1 MQRPSTSCYKF
12 NFKELMLIRLL
23 YISRATGAITTT
35 VTGSILESARVHN
48 RVAGIT
54 GVLCQGQG
62 LFIQI
67 LEGERR
73 TVNRLYNSIIKD
85 KRHQDVELVA
95 IEEIQERKFPNWS
108 MAHVIISENDPIVQL
123 KHPEFDP
130 FEASGQQLQSLID
143 DLLKQSTPI
152 D

>member
-1 MQRPSTSCYKF
+1 
-12 NFKELMLIRLL
+12 MLIRLL

-95 IEEIQERKFPNWS
+95 IDEIQERKFPNWS

-130 FEASGQQLQSLID
+130 FEASGNQLTDLID

-152 D
+152 E

>member
-1 MQRPSTSCYKF
+1 
-12 NFKELMLIRLL
+12 MLIRLL
-23 YISRATGAITTT
+23 YISRATGAITST

-73 TVNRLYNSIIKD
+73 MVNRLYNSITKD
-85 KRHQDVELVA
+85 KRHQDVELVS
-95 IEEIQERKFPNWS
+95 IEEIQTRKFPNWS

-130 FEASGQQLQSLID
+130 FEASGNQLNEMVD
-143 DLLKQSTPI
+143 DLLNQSTPI
-152 D
+152 H

>member
-1 MQRPSTSCYKF
+1 
-12 NFKELMLIRLL
+12 MLIRIL
-23 YISRATGAITTT
+23 YLSRAAGAITGT

-48 RVAGIT
+48 KAEDIT

-73 TVNRLYNSIIKD
+73 SVNRLYNKLIKD
-85 KRHQDVELVA
+85 MRHQDIELVYL
-95 IEEIQERKFPNWS
+95 EEVKVRKFPKWS
-108 MAHVIISENDPIVQL
+108 MEHVIISENDPMIQL

-130 FEASGQQLQSLID
+130 FSASSAQMLALID
-143 DLLKQSTPI
+143 DLLSQSTPI
-152 D
+152 N

>member
-1 MQRPSTSCYKF
+1 
-12 NFKELMLIRLL
+12 MLIRLL
-23 YISRATGAITTT
+23 YISRSVGAVTTT
-35 VTGSILESARVHN
+35 VTGSILETARLHN

-73 TVNRLYNSIIKD
+73 AINRLYATLIKD
-85 KRHQDVELVA
+85 KRHQDVELIS
-95 IEEIQERKFPNWS
+95 IEEIETRKFPNWS
-108 MAHVIISENDPIVQL
+108 MAHVIISESDPMVQL
-123 KHPEFDP
+123 NHPEFDP
-130 FEASGQQLQSLID
+130 YAASSEQLKALVE

-152 D
+152 N

>member
-1 MQRPSTSCYKF
+1 
-12 NFKELMLIRLL
+12 MLIRLL
-23 YISRATGAITTT
+23 YISRAVGAITTT
-35 VTGSILESARVHN
+35 MTGSILASARVHN

-67 LEGERR
+67 LEGERS
-73 TVNRLYNSIIKD
+73 TVNRLYATLIKD

-95 IEEIQERKFPNWS
+95 IEEIQTRRFPEWS
-108 MAHVIISENDPIVQL
+108 MAHVVISENDPIVQL

-130 FEASGQQLQSLID
+130 FNATTADLMALVD
-143 DLLKQSTPI
+143 DLLAQSSPI
-152 D
+152 H

>member
-1 MQRPSTSCYKF
+1 
-12 NFKELMLIRLL
+12 MLIRLL
-23 YISRATGAITTT
+23 YISRAVGAITTT
-35 VTGSILESARVHN
+35 MTGSILASARLHN

-67 LEGERR
+67 LEGERS
-73 TVNRLYNSIIKD
+73 TVNRLYATLIKD

-95 IEEIQERKFPNWS
+95 IEEIQTRRFPEWS
-108 MAHVIISENDPIVQL
+108 MAHVVISENDPIVQL

-130 FEASGQQLQSLID
+130 FNATAEDLLSLVD
-143 DLLKQSTPI
+143 DLLTQSSPI
-152 D
+152 H

>member
-1 MQRPSTSCYKF
+1 
-12 NFKELMLIRLL
+12 MLIRLL

-62 LFIQI
+62 LFIQV
-67 LEGERR
+67 LEGERS
-73 TVNRLYNSIIKD
+73 TANRLYNTIIKD

-95 IEEIQERKFPNWS
+95 IDEIQERKFPNWS
-108 MAHVIISENDPIVQL
+108 MAHVIISESDPIIQL

-130 FEASGQQLQSLID
+130 FEASGAQLSSLID
-143 DLLKQSTPI
+143 DLLKLSTPI
-152 D
+152 N

>member
-1 MQRPSTSCYKF
+1 
-12 NFKELMLIRLL
+12 MLIRLL
-23 YISRATGAITTT
+23 YISRAVGAITTT
-35 VTGSILESARVHN
+35 MTGSILASARVHN

-67 LEGERR
+67 LEGERS
-73 TVNRLYNSIIKD
+73 TVNRLYATLIKD

-95 IEEIQERKFPNWS
+95 IEEIQTRRFPEWS
-108 MAHVIISENDPIVQL
+108 MAHVVISENDPIVQL

-130 FEASGQQLQSLID
+130 FSATAVDLLALVD
-143 DLLKQSTPI
+143 DLLAQSSPI
-152 D
+152 H

>member
-1 MQRPSTSCYKF
+1 
-12 NFKELMLIRLL
+12 MLIRLL
-23 YISRATGAITTT
+23 YISRAVGAITTT
-35 VTGSILESARVHN
+35 MTGSILASARVHN

-67 LEGERR
+67 LEGERS
-73 TVNRLYNSIIKD
+73 TVNRLYATLIKD

-95 IEEIQERKFPNWS
+95 IEEIQTRRFPAWS
-108 MAHVIISENDPIVQL
+108 MAHVVISENDPIVQL

-130 FEASGQQLQSLID
+130 FNATAEDLLALVD
-143 DLLKQSTPI
+143 DLLAQSSPI
-152 D
+152 H

>member
-1 MQRPSTSCYKF
+1 
-12 NFKELMLIRLL
+12 MLIRLL
-23 YISRATGAITTT
+23 YISRSVGAVTTT
-35 VTGSILESARVHN
+35 VTGSILETARLHN

-73 TVNRLYNSIIKD
+73 AINRLYATLIKD
-85 KRHQDVELVA
+85 KRHQDVELIS
-95 IEEIQERKFPNWS
+95 IEEIETRKFPNWS
-108 MAHVIISENDPIVQL
+108 MAHVFISESDPMVQL
-123 KHPEFDP
+123 NHPEFDP
-130 FEASGQQLQSLID
+130 YAASSEQLKALVE

-152 D
+152 N

>member
-1 MQRPSTSCYKF
+1 
-12 NFKELMLIRLL
+12 MLIRLL

-35 VTGSILESARVHN
+35 VTGSILELARVHN

-67 LEGERR
+67 LEGERS
-73 TVNRLYNSIIKD
+73 TVNRLYNTIIKD

-95 IEEIQERKFPNWS
+95 IEEIQTRKFPNWS

-152 D
+152 H

>member
-1 MQRPSTSCYKF
+1 
-12 NFKELMLIRLL
+12 MLIRLL
-23 YISRATGAITTT
+23 YISRAVGAVTTT
-35 VTGSILESARVHN
+35 VTGSILETARLHN

-73 TVNRLYNSIIKD
+73 AINRLYATLIKD
-85 KRHQDVELVA
+85 KRHQDVELIS
-95 IEEIQERKFPNWS
+95 IEEIENRKFPNWS
-108 MAHVIISENDPIVQL
+108 MAHVIISESDPIVQL
-123 KHPEFDP
+123 NHPEFDP
-130 FEASGQQLQSLID
+130 YAASSEQLKALIE

-152 D
+152 H

>member
-1 MQRPSTSCYKF
+1 
-12 NFKELMLIRLL
+12 MLIRLL
-23 YISRATGAITTT
+23 YISRAVGAITTT
-35 VTGSILESARVHN
+35 MTGSILASARVHN

-67 LEGERR
+67 LEGERS
-73 TVNRLYNSIIKD
+73 TVNRLYATLIKD

-95 IEEIQERKFPNWS
+95 IEEIQTRRFPEWS
-108 MAHVIISENDPIVQL
+108 MAHVVISENDPIVQL

-130 FEASGQQLQSLID
+130 FNATVADLMALVD
-143 DLLKQSTPI
+143 DLLAQSSPI
-152 D
+152 H

>member
-1 MQRPSTSCYKF
+1 
-12 NFKELMLIRLL
+12 MLIRLL
-23 YISRATGAITTT
+23 YISRAVGAVTTT
-35 VTGSILESARVHN
+35 VTGSILETARLHN

-73 TVNRLYNSIIKD
+73 AINRLYATLIKD
-85 KRHQDVELVA
+85 KRHQDVELIS
-95 IEEIQERKFPNWS
+95 IEEIETRKFPNWS
-108 MAHVIISENDPIVQL
+108 MAHVIISESDPMVQL
-123 KHPEFDP
+123 NHPEFDP
-130 FEASGQQLQSLID
+130 YAASSEQLKALIE

-152 D
+152 A

>member
-1 MQRPSTSCYKF
+1 
-12 NFKELMLIRLL
+12 MLIRLL
-23 YISRATGAITTT
+23 YISRAVGAVTTT
-35 VTGSILESARVHN
+35 VTGSILETARLHN

-73 TVNRLYNSIIKD
+73 AINRLYATLIKD
-85 KRHQDVELVA
+85 KRHQDVELIS
-95 IEEIQERKFPNWS
+95 IEEIETRKFPNWS
-108 MAHVIISENDPIVQL
+108 MAHVIISESDPMVQL
-123 KHPEFDP
+123 NHPEFDP
-130 FEASGQQLQSLID
+130 YAASSEQLKALIE

-152 D
+152 H

>member
-1 MQRPSTSCYKF
+1 
-12 NFKELMLIRLL
+12 MLIRLL
-23 YISRATGAITTT
+23 YISRAAGAITST

-73 TVNRLYNSIIKD
+73 AINRLYATLIKD
-85 KRHQDVELVA
+85 KRHQDVELIS
-95 IEEIQERKFPNWS
+95 IEEIETRKFPNWS
-108 MAHVIISENDPIVQL
+108 MAHVIISESDPIVQL
-123 KHPEFDP
+123 NHPEFDP
-130 FEASGQQLQSLID
+130 YAASSEQLKALIE

-152 D
+152 Q

>member
-1 MQRPSTSCYKF
+1 
-12 NFKELMLIRLL
+12 MLIRLL

-67 LEGERR
+67 LEGERS
-73 TVNRLYNSIIKD
+73 TVNRLYNTIIKD
-85 KRHQDVELVA
+85 KRHQNVELVA
-95 IEEIQERKFPNWS
+95 IEEIQTRKFPNWS
-108 MAHVIISENDPIVQL
+108 MAHVVISEKDPIVQL

-152 D
+152 Q

>member
-1 MQRPSTSCYKF
+1 
-12 NFKELMLIRLL
+12 MLIRLL

-35 VTGSILESARVHN
+35 VTGTILESAKLHN
-48 RVAGIT
+48 PAAGIT

-62 LFIQI
+62 LFIQV
-67 LEGERR
+67 LEGERSA
-73 TVNRLYNSIIKD
+73 VNRLYNNISKD

-95 IEEIQERKFPNWS
+95 LDEIKERKYHKWT
-108 MAHVIISENDPIVQL
+108 MAHVIISENDPIIQL

-130 FEASGQQLQSLID
+130 FQASGQQLKELID

-152 D
+152 I

>member
-1 MQRPSTSCYKF
+1 
-12 NFKELMLIRLL
+12 MLIRLL

-62 LFIQI
+62 LFIQV
-67 LEGERR
+67 LEGERS
-73 TVNRLYNSIIKD
+73 TVNRLYNTIIKD

-95 IEEIQERKFPNWS
+95 IDEIQERKFPNWS
-108 MAHVIISENDPIVQL
+108 MAHVIISESDPIIQL

-130 FEASGQQLQSLID
+130 FEASGAQLSSLID
-143 DLLKQSTPI
+143 DLLKLSTPI
-152 D
+152 N

>member
-1 MQRPSTSCYKF
+1 
-12 NFKELMLIRLL
+12 MLIRLL
-23 YISRATGAITTT
+23 YISRAVGAVTTT
-35 VTGSILESARVHN
+35 VTGSILETARLHN

-73 TVNRLYNSIIKD
+73 ALNRLYATLIKD
-85 KRHQDVELVA
+85 KRHQDVELIS
-95 IEEIQERKFPNWS
+95 IEEIETRKFPNWS
-108 MAHVIISENDPIVQL
+108 MAHVIISESDPMVQL
-123 KHPEFDP
+123 NHPEFDP
-130 FEASGQQLQSLID
+130 YAASSEQLKALIE

-152 D
+152 N